1 MNKKIIFRADG
12 NSKTGLG
19 HLYRLFA
26 LVEMY
31 RGNYDFIFV
40 TKEDSVLE
48 IIPSDYPIKIIPL
61 NIPLEKEAK
70 WLSEQFRVEDYLV
83 IADGY
88 SFISSYQKA
97 MKDQGFILIYV
108 DDLTTE
114 YMYAD
119 IVVNHSLYV
128 KESDFKAQS
137 YTKFALGADY
147 AMLRPH
153 FLNEVKNECKPNKID
168 TAFVCFGGADPY
180 DLSLKATQALLQF
193 SEFVEINIVLGGAY
207 KHKDIFVLAKQNK
220 NIKLHSNLN
229 EKNLCDLMKRC
240 NLAIAPCSTISYEL
254 CCVGINLIAGY
265 FVENQL
271 NIYKG
276 FKHYNILFDG
286 ADFEHKNSLDFKELI
301 QEVVKS
307 VDSRK
312 LKKINNQYKLFNKNQ
327 KEAFLVLI
335 ANI

>member
-26 LVEMY
+26 LVAMY
-31 RGNYDFIFV
+31 RANYNFIFV
-40 TKEDSVLE
+40 TKEDSVLMV
-48 IIPSDYPIKIIPL
+48 IPRDYPIKIIPL
-61 NIPLEKEAK
+61 NISLEQEAK
-70 WLSEQFRVEDYLV
+70 WLSEQFRAEDHIV

-97 MKDQGFILIYV
+97 LKDQGFFLMYI
-108 DDLTTE
+108 DDLTKE
-114 YMYAD
+114 YMHAD
-119 IVVNHSLYV
+119 IVVNHSLNV
-128 KESDFKAQS
+128 IESDFKSQS
-137 YTKFALGADY
+137 YTKFALGANY
-147 AMLRPH
+147 AMLRPS
-153 FLNEVKNECKPNKID
+153 FLNEAKIESRLD
-168 TAFVCFGGADPY
+168 EINTAFVCFGGADPY
-180 DLSLKATQALLQF
+180 DLSLKATQALLGF
-193 SEFVEINIVLGGAY
+193 SEFVEINIILGGAY
-207 KHKDIFVLAKQNK
+207 KHEDIFVLAKQNK
-220 NIKLHSNLN
+220 NIKLHSNLD
-229 EKNLCDLMKRC
+229 EKSLCDLMKKC

-276 FKHYNILFDG
+276 FKNHNILFDG
-286 ADFEHKNSLDFKELI
+286 TNFEYNDSSDFKELI

-307 VDSRK
+307 ADSRK
-312 LKKINNQYKLFNKNQ
+312 LEKINNQYKLFNKNQ
-327 KEAFLVLI
+327 KDAFLVLI